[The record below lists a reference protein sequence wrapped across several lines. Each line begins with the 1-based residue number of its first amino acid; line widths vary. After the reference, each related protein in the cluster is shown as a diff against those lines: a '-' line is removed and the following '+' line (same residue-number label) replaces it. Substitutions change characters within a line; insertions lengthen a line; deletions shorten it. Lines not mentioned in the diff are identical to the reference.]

1 MDEKYCNNCGNFG
14 HLYKS
19 CRHPILSYGILLYHK
34 KQDEE
39 LKIVMVERKDSLAY
53 IEFLRGKYSS
63 VNDIQYI
70 SLLFSR
76 LSNNEKIKLVENDFD
91 TLWEQL
97 WIHTE
102 TINPR
107 IKKEYTKSKENFD
120 LLKKGIIVDG
130 VKINLQILI
139 DNIKTKY
146 ENNEW
151 EIPKGRRKNL
161 ENNKECAVREFY
173 EETNIKNDQYILYNN
188 TIPLTEEYTGING
201 VRYKHVY
208 YLAEIKD
215 MCDLYIDKKNKDQY
229 TEVKTIQ
236 WLTEKQCYDKIREY
250 DTNKRKIIENTFNF
264 LKSCDE
270 LVMFKKNK

>member
-1 MDEKYCNNCGNFG
+1 MEEKYCNNCGNFG

-34 KQDEE
+34 KQGEE

-76 LSNNEKIKLVENDFD
+76 LSNNEKVRLVENDFD
-91 TLWEQL
+91 TLWNQL

-107 IKKEYTKSKENFD
+107 IKKEYAKSKENFD
-120 LLKKGIIVDG
+120 LLKKGITVDG

-139 DNIKTKY
+139 DRIKTNY

-151 EIPKGRRKNL
+151 EIPKGRRKSL
-161 ENNKECAVREFY
+161 ENNKECAIREFY
-173 EETNIKNDQYILYNN
+173 EETNIKNDQYNLYNN

-208 YLAEIKD
+208 YLAEVKD
-215 MCDLYIDKKNKDQY
+215 ICELYIDEKNKDQY

-236 WLTEKQCYDKIREY
+236 WLTETQCYDKIRDY
-250 DTNKRKIIENTFNF
+250 DTKKRVIIENTFKF
-264 LKSCDE
+264 LRSCDE

>member
-1 MDEKYCNNCGNFG
+1 MEEKYCNNCGNFG

-76 LSNNEKIKLVENDFD
+76 LSNNEKVRLVENDFD
-91 TLWEQL
+91 TLWKQL

-107 IKKEYTKSKENFD
+107 IKKEYAKSKENFD

-139 DNIKTKY
+139 DKIKTKY

-151 EIPKGRRKNL
+151 EIPKGRRKSL
-161 ENNKECAVREFY
+161 ENNKECAIREFY
-173 EETNIKNDQYILYNN
+173 EETNIKNDQYNLYNN

-208 YLAEIKD
+208 YLAEVKD
-215 MCDLYIDKKNKDQY
+215 ICELYIDEKNKDQY

-236 WLTEKQCYDKIREY
+236 WLTEKQCYDKIRDY
-250 DTNKRKIIENTFNF
+250 DTKKRLIIENTFKF
-264 LKSCDE
+264 LRSCDE
-270 LVMFKKNK
+270 LVMFKKK

>member
-1 MDEKYCNNCGNFG
+1 MEEKYCNNCGNFG

-34 KQDEE
+34 KQGEE

-76 LSNNEKIKLVENDFD
+76 LSNNEKVKLVENDFD
-91 TLWEQL
+91 TLWKQL

-107 IKKEYTKSKENFD
+107 IKKEYVKSKENFD
-120 LLKKGIIVDG
+120 LLKKGITIDG
-130 VKINLQILI
+130 VKITLQILI
-139 DNIKTKY
+139 DKIKTNY

-151 EIPKGRRKNL
+151 EIPKGRRKSL
-161 ENNKECAVREFY
+161 ENNKECAIREFY
-173 EETNIKNDQYILYNN
+173 EETNIKNDQYNLYNN
-188 TIPLTEEYTGING
+188 TIPL
-201 VRYKHVY
+201 
-208 YLAEIKD
+208 L
-215 MCDLYIDKKNKDQY
+215 
-229 TEVKTIQ
+229 
-236 WLTEKQCYDKIREY
+236 
-250 DTNKRKIIENTFNF
+250 
-264 LKSCDE
+264 S
-270 LVMFKKNK
+270 